1 MEAVN
6 VTSTGCEQG
15 TPIRVTRTNAINV
28 ESALNGYIVE
38 WKNIRSTVIFRGY
51 F

>member
-15 TPIRVTRTNAINV
+15 TRIRVTRTNAV
-28 ESALNGYIVE
+28 ESALNGFIVE
-38 WKNIRSTVIFRGY
+38 WNNIRSTVIFRGY